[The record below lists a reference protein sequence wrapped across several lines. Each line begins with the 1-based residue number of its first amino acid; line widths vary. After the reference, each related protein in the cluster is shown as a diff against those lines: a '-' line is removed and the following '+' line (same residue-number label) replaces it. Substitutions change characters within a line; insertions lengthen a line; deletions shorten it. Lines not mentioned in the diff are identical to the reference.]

1 LIPACHPSGGA
12 RAAICSSVGVREL
25 LAGVALVAIVD
36 GADEAVVAA
45 SAAPDDTA
53 GAALEGPGVV
63 VSALIAFC
71 CAEKVVEAI
80 GQPTPGPSR
89 FCRVTAAAFN
99 RAL

>member
-1 LIPACHPSGGA
+1 ME
-12 RAAICSSVGVREL
+12 ICSSVGVREL

-36 GADEAVVAA
+36 GV
-45 SAAPDDTA
+45 DDTA
-53 GAALEGPGVV
+53 GAAFEGPGVV